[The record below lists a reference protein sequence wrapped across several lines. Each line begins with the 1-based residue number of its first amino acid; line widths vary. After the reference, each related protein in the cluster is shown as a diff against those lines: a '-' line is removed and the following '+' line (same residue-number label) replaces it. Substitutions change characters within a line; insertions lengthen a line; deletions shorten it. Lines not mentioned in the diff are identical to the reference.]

1 MALLALKLWRR
12 VLMVPYL
19 ACLVFGA
26 MYSLCYILEAIF
38 IFGVKVNE
46 LISSLV

>member
-26 MYSLCYILEAIF
+26 TYSLCYILEAIF
-38 IFGVKVNE
+38 ITAIEVNDE
-46 LISSLV
+46 